1 MDLNHHA
8 QPVDRDTARQEMERN
23 DPVIDQFPSQT
34 SEFLPVPVSA
44 DGVIVT
50 TGIAYS
56 VVPNGN
62 QPGAWTAATVMNS
75 KTGVMVSGFA
85 AGTYRIYAQA
95 TTTNETA
102 VIDCG
107 TFLVV

>member
-1 MDLNHHA
+1 M
-8 QPVDRDTARQEMERN
+8 
-23 DPVIDQFPSQT
+23 IDQFPSQT